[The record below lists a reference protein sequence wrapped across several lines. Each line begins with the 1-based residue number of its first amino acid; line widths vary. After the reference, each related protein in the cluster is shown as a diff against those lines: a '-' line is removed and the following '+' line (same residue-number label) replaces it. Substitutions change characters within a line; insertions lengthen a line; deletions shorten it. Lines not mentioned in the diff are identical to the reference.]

1 MSPTHFLAPALA
13 STGTWGLKVV
23 RTGRWL
29 ATNAE
34 LAGNSR
40 SRRKGLLGQAEL
52 PPNRA
57 LVIAPTQGVHTFGMR
72 FAIDIVGVSHSGVV
86 VSIREAVPRRRI
98 VFSWRAFA
106 IVELAGGAAR
116 RADLQIGDKL
126 VADPD
131 PIPLT

>member
-1 MSPTHFLAPALA
+1 MSPAHFLAPAVGCK
-13 STGTWGLKVV
+13 GTWGLKVA

-34 LAGNSR
+34 LAGNST
-40 SRRKGLLGQAEL
+40 SRRKGLLGQDGL
-52 PPNRA
+52 PHDRA

-72 FAIDIVGVSHSGVV
+72 FAIDIIGVSYSGVV

-98 VFSWRAFA
+98 VLSWRAFA
-106 IVELAGGAAR
+106 IVELAEGAAR
-116 RADLQIGDKL
+116 RADLKIGDKL

-131 PIPLT
+131 PIPPT